1 MAGFRDPGPIC
12 VTTAPA
18 SDSGTQCRGR
28 TPVPGTLRCDT
39 KGADLHVSQTTS
51 SAAQAVSSGG
61 GGGGGGFFTAVNM
74 VNKMVLARTPAPN
87 LEEKLKEFL
96 NSDKV
101 SSIDFVLPN
110 KEDKTFP
117 HDIYPPGGV
126 KLRPSERRYKLYIVV
141 LLVRYRLDNFP
152 ADLRFVI

>member
-18 SDSGTQCRGR
+18 SDPGTQCRGR
-28 TPVPGTLRCDT
+28 TPAPGTLRCDT

-110 KEDKTFP
+110 E
-117 HDIYPPGGV
+117 G
-126 KLRPSERRYKLYIVV
+126 R
-141 LLVRYRLDNFP
+141 
-152 ADLRFVI
+152 